1 MRNMEIP
8 WEVAT
13 RVVDPVTTD
22 PNGEAYR
29 KMGNTPA
36 LLQPWYV
43 TGLVD
48 GEGSFLVSFSV
59 RKKFH
64 TGIEARPSFAL
75 AQHQRNRF
83 TLERVEKYFQ
93 CGSLRFNTRD
103 QTYKYEVRS
112 VQDLVIKILP
122 HFVKYP
128 LQTSKR
134 KDFELLC
141 EICQLIG
148 NRTHLYTDGLRQ
160 IINLAYQMNNL
171 GARRYQKQELLQK
184 MKV

>member
-1 MRNMEIP
+1 MKEMEIP

-22 PNGEAYR
+22 PNGEAHR
-29 KMGNTPA
+29 KVGNTPA

-59 RKKFH
+59 RKKFQ
-64 TGIEARPSFAL
+64 TGVEVRPSFAL
-75 AQHQRNRF
+75 AQHQRNRLI
-83 TLERVEKYFQ
+83 LERVREFFQ
-93 CGSLRFNTRD
+93 CGAIRFNTRD

-112 VQDLVIKILP
+112 VQNLVTQILP

-141 EICQLIG
+141 EICRLIE
-148 NRTHLYTDGLRQ
+148 NRTHLSTDGLQQ

-171 GARRYQKQELLQK
+171 GARRYVKQELLQK